1 MVLGSHKQSDTSR
14 QLLNALYL
22 LRSVTLE
29 PGQVNYTTFEL
40 NPRLVTMIYSLLS
53 IIIISPINLPFE
65 VAPGRVLHWP
75 LLPAVAVP
83 QSEEAQ
89 TSHLAPSL
97 QLCTRAGTP
106 RIYLTPAWL
115 QIFKQEIN
123 NYGQIFPL
131 LCEGSFSRDRVL
143 MLETITTFCQIASTS
158 R

>member
-29 PGQVNYTTFEL
+29 PGHVNYTTFQL

-65 VAPGRVLHWP
+65 VAPGRALHWP

-89 TSHLAPSL
+89 TSNL
-97 QLCTRAGTP
+97 QLCTCAGTP

-131 LCEGSFSRDRVL
+131 LCEDHFHGT
-143 MLETITTFCQIASTS
+143 EC
-158 R
+158 

>member
-29 PGQVNYTTFEL
+29 PGHVNYTTFEL

-65 VAPGRVLHWP
+65 VAPGRP

-83 QSEEAQ
+83 QSEEVHA
-89 TSHLAPSL
+89 SHLAPSL

-106 RIYLTPAWL
+106 RIS
-115 QIFKQEIN
+115 N
-123 NYGQIFPL
+123 
-131 LCEGSFSRDRVL
+131 
-143 MLETITTFCQIASTS
+143 TS
-158 R
+158 LAADL

>member
-29 PGQVNYTTFEL
+29 PGHVNYTTFEL

-65 VAPGRVLHWP
+65 VAPGRALHWP

-83 QSEEAQ
+83 ESEEAQ
-89 TSHLAPSL
+89 TSNLKPAALHLCRDTEDISNTSL
-97 QLCTRAGTP
+97 AADL
-106 RIYLTPAWL
+106 
-115 QIFKQEIN
+115 
-123 NYGQIFPL
+123 
-131 LCEGSFSRDRVL
+131 
-143 MLETITTFCQIASTS
+143 
-158 R
+158 

>member
-1 MVLGSHKQSDTSR
+1 MVLGSHNQSDTSR

-29 PGQVNYTTFEL
+29 PGHVNYTTFEL

-65 VAPGRVLHWP
+65 VAPGRALHRP

-89 TSHLAPSL
+89 TPNLAPSL

-106 RIYLTPAWL
+106 RIS
-115 QIFKQEIN
+115 N
-123 NYGQIFPL
+123 
-131 LCEGSFSRDRVL
+131 
-143 MLETITTFCQIASTS
+143 TS
-158 R
+158 LAADL